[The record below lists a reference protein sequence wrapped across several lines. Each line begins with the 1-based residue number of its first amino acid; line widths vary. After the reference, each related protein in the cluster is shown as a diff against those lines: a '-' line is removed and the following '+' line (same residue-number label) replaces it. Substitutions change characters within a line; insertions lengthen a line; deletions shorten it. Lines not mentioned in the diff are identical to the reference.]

1 MKILTRFKKKS
12 DIQKEID
19 WIIDQMKGMA
29 VGSEEYRAALDNLE
43 QMYKVKQIEKTNGVS
58 KDTVAIVA
66 GNLLGILLI
75 LNYEKLD
82 VVSTKALGFVIKGRV

>member
-29 VGSEEYRAALDNLE
+29 VSSEEYRAALDNLE

-58 KDTVAIVA
+58 KDTVAIIA